1 MQILNY
7 LSNTLKKIHLKNLSI
22 RVKLDFSAKK
32 RLRAI
37 ALVKYRI
44 QPLTASRRTNPI
56 FSPECGFGN
65 QSHLAK
71 HFRQKL
77 GITPMNYRKNA

>member
-56 FSPECGFGN
+56 FSPGSSFIF
-65 QSHLAK
+65 AP
-71 HFRQKL
+71 
-77 GITPMNYRKNA
+77 ITVMSGVCEHANDSGCAV